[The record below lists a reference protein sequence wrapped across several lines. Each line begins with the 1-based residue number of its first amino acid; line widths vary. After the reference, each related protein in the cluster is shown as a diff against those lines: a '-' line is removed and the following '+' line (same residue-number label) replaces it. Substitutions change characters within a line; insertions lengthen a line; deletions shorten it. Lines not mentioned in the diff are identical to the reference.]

1 MMISKRELNSVGSN
15 GTYYHWRSDANQRYF
30 HGSHIFLGLVA
41 VVLILVLIPLPFL
54 LLFHGKLFKFR
65 IIHRYKPLYDA
76 MWAPFKPNYR
86 FWVGLRL
93 ILRGFPFIFVFFFPH
108 PINILFLATFLV
120 SLLWVQGMLKPFRG
134 FARNAFDTFFLSDL
148 LIVSLGALYFYIYL
162 AQFEIIDDSTEDEL
176 FHKYQL
182 WFYSIVVGVAYIGFL
197 VIIFWHLS
205 LRFPRLMKLLK
216 HALNQLKRRT
226 LNKSDSKLRSF
237 ADGGIRDTHPK
248 YGTCLLYTSPS
259 PRDATLSRMPS
270 SA

>member
-1 MMISKRELNSVGSN
+1 MNALARTGLNLVFPLYLFFLMFIIIMIAKRSRRFSDRFTRSGFSAVKVFVTLIVMSYSSLLETCIEILGFDRIKTSN

-120 SLLWVQGMLKPFRG
+120 SLLWVQGMLKPFHG
-134 FARNAFDTFFLSDL
+134 FARNAFDTS
-148 LIVSLGALYFYIYL
+148 VSYTHLTLPTIY
-162 AQFEIIDDSTEDEL
+162 S
-176 FHKYQL
+176 
-182 WFYSIVVGVAYIGFL
+182 V
-197 VIIFWHLS
+197 
-205 LRFPRLMKLLK
+205 
-216 HALNQLKRRT
+216 
-226 LNKSDSKLRSF
+226 
-237 ADGGIRDTHPK
+237 
-248 YGTCLLYTSPS
+248 
-259 PRDATLSRMPS
+259 
-270 SA
+270 